1 MLKYIASIPVVLSIL
16 AATYGAFNY
25 TSKLTAQIDE
35 STTTI
40 ALLQVEIENLEQRV
54 YGDIDNIHAIFTDKT
69 GRNSKNYADA
79 REELPRGGDRGAHLD
94 SRPHH
99 ARRVAAIPRLH
110 RARQRLRQSVSVGGC
125 APIEDVARRGQH
137 RVSGLRAATS
147 TAQAGH

>member
-40 ALLQVEIENLEQRV
+40 ALLKVEIENLEQRV

-69 GRNSKNYADA
+69 NVNASNYVAA
-79 REELPRGGDRGAHLD
+79 REELVKEMADMASWVGRIEGI
-94 SRPHH
+94 
-99 ARRVAAIPRLH
+99 VAALRDGSYKLASQAEVQALEEIVITNTDSI
-110 RARQRLRQSVSVGGC
+110 RQFKYDIKDLENTISGGY
-125 APIEDVARRGQH
+125 
-137 RVSGLRAATS
+137 
-147 TAQAGH
+147 

>member
-40 ALLQVEIENLEQRV
+40 ALLKVEIENLEQRV

-69 GRNSKNYADA
+69 NVNASNYVAA
-79 REELPRGGDRGAHLD
+79 REELVKEMADMASWVGRIEGI
-94 SRPHH
+94 
-99 ARRVAAIPRLH
+99 VAALRDGSYKLASQAEVQALEEIVRTNTDSI
-110 RARQRLRQSVSVGGC
+110 RQFKYDIKDLENTISGGY
-125 APIEDVARRGQH
+125 
-137 RVSGLRAATS
+137 
-147 TAQAGH
+147 